1 MKRIEQIRRVVAD
14 LEVLRTRNL
23 GVLNETED
31 RAWRWLMAELE
42 SLVREERRAQ
52 NSHEF
57 PHSAPRCRRVD

>member
-23 GVLNETED
+23 GMLSEPED

-42 SLVREERRAQ
+42 TLVREERRAQ
-52 NSHEF
+52 RDDDR
-57 PHSAPRCRRVD
+57 PTLGQ